1 MTIFMITCI
10 VLLVLVCL
18 LICVICCI
26 CSRMKNLSDK
36 NAEIQMSAANA
47 RVTDQYDMEIRSN
60 STANLHKQPQSP
72 VGPES
77 IHVQVNDGVSPFN
90 YNGSMDHVMS

>member
-1 MTIFMITCI
+1 
-10 VLLVLVCL
+10 
-18 LICVICCI
+18 
-26 CSRMKNLSDK
+26 
-36 NAEIQMSAANA
+36 MSAANA

-90 YNGSMDHVMS
+90 YNGSMDHVMSQVNSDEQVIVTPVPTTKYHTKTQDFSGKTF